1 MRKKK
6 TSLCATPR
14 GSCPVC
20 NYRFADATD
29 DEFRHRWAYHLNYS
43 ERHKKYLALQN
54 TQPPGPTLAGEMVR
68 LPCR

>member
-1 MRKKK
+1 MQKKK
-6 TSLCATPR
+6 LSFGAKPR

-29 DEFRHRWAYHLNYS
+29 DEFRHRQDYHSNYS

-54 TQPPGPTLAGEMVR
+54 TPPPGPPLVGEMGR